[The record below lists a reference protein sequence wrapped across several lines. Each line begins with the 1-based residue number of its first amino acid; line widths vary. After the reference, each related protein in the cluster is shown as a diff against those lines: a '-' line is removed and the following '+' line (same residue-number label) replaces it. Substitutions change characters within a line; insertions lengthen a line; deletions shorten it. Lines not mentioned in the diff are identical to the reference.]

1 MPGPSGNALLRSD
14 PGAGVGKGLVVLRQR
29 RKRMSSVGRRDR
41 VVKDPLSLGITEE
54 VKVGAM

>member
-1 MPGPSGNALLRSD
+1 M
-14 PGAGVGKGLVVLRQR
+14 GKGLVVLRQR

-41 VVKDPLSLGITEE
+41 VVKDPLSLGSTEE

>member
-41 VVKDPLSLGITEE
+41 VGNYNRR
-54 VKVGAM
+54 